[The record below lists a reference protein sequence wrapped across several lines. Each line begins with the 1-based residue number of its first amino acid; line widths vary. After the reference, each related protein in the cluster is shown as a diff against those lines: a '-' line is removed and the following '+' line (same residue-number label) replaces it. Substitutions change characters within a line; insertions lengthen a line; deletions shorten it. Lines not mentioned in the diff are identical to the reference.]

1 MDLPSDAP
9 KWTVRECGCF
19 YYFTSNLVLESVT
32 VSRILFP
39 VTIFLSAF
47 LLFQVQPIM
56 GRFILPWFGGTPA
69 VWSVCLLFFQAAL
82 LAGYAYAHWLGSLR
96 RSRIHIVLLAAS
108 LALLPVIPTR
118 PEITENPS
126 VRILLLLAAT
136 VGGPYFLLSATAP
149 LLQRWFT
156 QSAEQRSP
164 WRLYALS
171 NFGSFLAL
179 LSYPFL
185 VEPYVRL
192 RTQAWVWSG
201 MYVAFTILCGRVAWK
216 VHSQSVRI
224 RDEYGLAS
232 PRPTIWTILFW
243 LGLSAAGSTVLL
255 ATTNIVTQDIAVSPF
270 LWIAPLSLYLFT
282 FVLAFESDRWY
293 PRLLFAVAAGVLTP
307 VACVVVSVGVALWIQ
322 LAAYLGTL
330 FAVCMVCHGELRYAR
345 PEPRYLTAFY
355 LTIAAGGV
363 LGGVFV
369 ALIAPR
375 VFTEFNE
382 YPIGLA
388 AACLLG
394 ITGWLR
400 SGAWSRWTM
409 GNFAVRIP
417 IMALML
423 GGISAAASVSLPGAR
438 PAVASWRNF
447 YGILRVTDLP
457 DPHGAMRELTHGRIK
472 HGSQYLERASRDRP
486 ISYYGPHSGVAMALN
501 ALPPDKARQ
510 IAVIGLGTGTMAAW
524 GRPGDLIRFYEI
536 NPLVPTIATTW
547 FTFLPDSKAKTEVV
561 LGDARIQMEHE
572 LAVFDFIAVD
582 AFSSDAIPMHLLTAE
597 AADIYRKRLLPGGL
611 LLFHISNRSLNLE
624 PVTRALAQHLNWN
637 AAQIVSQDNPATG
650 EDGSSWVIL
659 TENLEL
665 LQRIA
670 QGAPHVGWTDPNRK
684 PILWTDD
691 FASLW
696 HVLKW

>member
-1 MDLPSDAP
+1 
-9 KWTVRECGCF
+9 V
-19 YYFTSNLVLESVT
+19 VLY
-32 VSRILFP
+32 LA
-39 VTIFLSAF
+39 TIFLSAF

-69 VWSVCLLFFQAAL
+69 VWSVCLLFFQAML
-82 LAGYAYAHWLGSLR
+82 LAGYAYAHWLR
-96 RSRIHIVLLAAS
+96 RPHIHIVLLAAS
-108 LALLPVIPTR
+108 LALLPAIPTR
-118 PEITENPS
+118 PAITDSPS
-126 VRILLLLAAT
+126 ARILLLLVT
-136 VGGPYFLLSATAP
+136 SVGGPYFLLSATAP
-149 LLQRWFT
+149 LLQKW
-156 QSAEQRSP
+156 SSSKRSP

-201 MYVAFTILCGRVAWK
+201 FYVVFTLLCGWVAWTSRPA
-216 VHSQSVRI
+216 VSTNESVQ
-224 RDEYGLAS
+224 EVG
-232 PRPTIWTILFW
+232 PTWPTIFFW
-243 LGLSAAGSTVLL
+243 LGLSAAGSTLLL

-270 LWIAPLSLYLFT
+270 LWIAPLSIYLLT

-293 PRLLFAVAAGVLTP
+293 RRLPFAIAAGVLAP
-307 VACVVVSVGVALWIQ
+307 VACVAVNTGIGVAIWVQLGAY
-322 LAAYLGTL
+322 LAAL
-330 FAVCMVCHGELRYAR
+330 FVLCMVCQGELRHAR
-345 PEPRYLTAFY
+345 PEPEHLTLFY

-375 VFTEFNE
+375 IFTEFNE
-382 YPIGLA
+382 YPIALG

-394 ITGWLR
+394 LIGWLR
-400 SGAWSRWTM
+400 SGAWALWTR
-409 GNFAVRIP
+409 GNFAIRIP
-417 IMALML
+417 IMALLL
-423 GGISAAASVSLPGAR
+423 GGLSATLTVTMSGSR
-438 PAVASWRNF
+438 KAVGTWRNF
-447 YGILRVTDLP
+447 YGILRVTDLA
-457 DPHGAMRELTHGRIK
+457 DPQGATRELTHGRIK
-472 HGSQYLERASRDRP
+472 HGAQYLEQALRDRP

-501 ALPPDKARQ
+501 ALPDGPRH
-510 IAVIGLGTGTMAAW
+510 IAVIGLGTGTIAAW
-524 GRPGDLIRFYEI
+524 GRPGDRMRFYEI
-536 NPLVPTIATTW
+536 NPLVENIATTW

-561 LGDARIQMEHE
+561 LGDARIQMERE
-572 LAVFDFIAVD
+572 RSVFDLIVVD

-597 AADIYRKRLLPGGL
+597 AADIYRQRLTPGGL

-624 PVTRALAQHLNWN
+624 PVTRGLAQHLNWN
-637 AAQIVSQDNPATG
+637 AAQILAQDNPSTG
-650 EDGSSWVIL
+650 EDASNWVIL

-665 LQRIA
+665 LQEIA
-670 QGAPHVGWTDPNRK
+670 QGAPHVGWTDPKRT

>member
-1 MDLPSDAP
+1 MLLSGLF
-9 KWTVRECGCF
+9 RECGRN
-19 YYFTSNLVLESVT
+19 YYFTSILMVESVT
-32 VSRILFP
+32 VNPILFP

-82 LAGYAYAHWLGSLR
+82 LAGYAYAHWLR
-96 RSRIHIVLLAAS
+96 RPLIHAVLLAAS

-118 PEITENPS
+118 PEITESPS
-126 VRILLLLAAT
+126 VRILLLLAVT

-156 QSAEQRSP
+156 QSSEQRSP

-192 RTQAWVWSG
+192 RAQAWVWSG
-201 MYVAFTILCGRVAWK
+201 LYVAFTILCGWVAWR

-224 RDEYGLAS
+224 RDEYGLDS

-243 LGLSAAGSTVLL
+243 LALSAAGSTLLL

-270 LWIAPLSLYLFT
+270 LWIAPLSLYLLT

-293 PRLLFAVAAGVLTP
+293 PRLPFAIAAGVLAP
-307 VACVVVSVGVALWIQ
+307 VACAVVNAGVGIALWIQ
-322 LAAYLGTL
+322 LGVFLAAL
-330 FAVCMVCHGELRYAR
+330 FAICMLCQGELRYAR
-345 PEPRYLTAFY
+345 PAPAHLTLFY

-375 VFTEFNE
+375 VFTEFHE
-382 YPIGLA
+382 YPISLS

-394 ITGWLR
+394 LVGWLR
-400 SGAWSRWTM
+400 SGAWSRWTRS
-409 GNFAVRIP
+409 NFAIRIP
-417 IMALML
+417 ITALML
-423 GGISAAASVSLPGAR
+423 GGISALIAASLPGAV
-438 PAVASWRNF
+438 PALASWRNF
-447 YGILRVTDLP
+447 YGILRVSDLRDDNGP
-457 DPHGAMRELTHGRIK
+457 LRALTHGRIK
-472 HGSQYLERASRDRP
+472 HGSQYLDPAWRDRP
-486 ISYYGPHSGVAMALN
+486 TSYYGPHSGVAMALN
-501 ALPPDKARQ
+501 ALPESPRG

-536 NPLVPTIATTW
+536 NPLVPAIATTW
-547 FTFLPDSKAKTEVV
+547 FTFLPNSKAKTEVV
-561 LGDARIQMEHE
+561 LGDARIQMERE
-572 LAVFDFIAVD
+572 RSVFDLIAVD

-597 AADIYRKRLLPGGL
+597 AAEIYRKRLKPGGL
-611 LLFHISNRSLNLE
+611 LLFHITNRSLNLE
-624 PVTRALAQHLNWN
+624 PVTRGLAEHLSWN
-637 AAQIVSQDNPATG
+637 AAQILALNNSSTG
-650 EDGSSWVIL
+650 EDQSSWVIL

-665 LQRIA
+665 LQKIA
-670 QGAPHVGWTDPNRK
+670 QGAPNVGWTDPKRK

>member
-1 MDLPSDAP
+1 MN
-9 KWTVRECGCF
+9 R
-19 YYFTSNLVLESVT
+19 VL
-32 VSRILFP
+32 IP

-82 LAGYAYAHWLGSLR
+82 LAGYAYAHWQGR
-96 RSRIHIVLLAAS
+96 TRIHAVLLASS

-118 PEITENPS
+118 PEITDKPS
-126 VRILLLLAAT
+126 MRILLLLAVT
-136 VGGPYFLLSATAP
+136 VGGPYFLLSATTP
-149 LLQRWFT
+149 LLQKW
-156 QSAEQRSP
+156 SSSSSPERSP

-185 VEPYVRL
+185 IEPYVRL
-192 RTQAWVWSG
+192 RVQAWVWSG
-201 MYVAFTILCGRVAWK
+201 LYVAFAILCAVVAW
-216 VHSQSVRI
+216 
-224 RDEYGLAS
+224 AS
-232 PRPTIWTILFW
+232 RPAAATVESGQETGPTLWTIVFW
-243 LGLSAAGSTVLL
+243 LGLSAAGSTLLL

-270 LWIAPLSLYLFT
+270 LWIAPLSIYLLT

-293 PRLLFAVAAGVLTP
+293 PRRPFAIAAGVLAP
-307 VACVVVSVGVALWIQ
+307 SAYAVFNAGVGLSLSVQLGVYLSALFI
-322 LAAYLGTL
+322 T
-330 FAVCMVCHGELRYAR
+330 CMICNGELRLAR
-345 PEPRYLTAFY
+345 PEPRHLTTFY

-394 ITGWLR
+394 YAGWLR
-400 SGAWSRWTM
+400 SGAMAMWTKH
-409 GNFAVRIP
+409 NFAVRIP
-417 IMALML
+417 LMALLIGGL
-423 GGISAAASVSLPGAR
+423 GSVVAINLSGAQ
-438 PAVASWRNF
+438 PIAGKWRNF
-447 YGILRVTDLP
+447 YGILRVTDHTYP
-457 DPHGAMRELTHGRIK
+457 NGDMRELTHGRIK
-472 HGSQYLERASRDRP
+472 HGSQYMDQAKRDLP
-486 ISYYGPHSGVAMALN
+486 TSYYGPHSGVAIALN
-501 ALPPDKARQ
+501 ALPEGPRR

-524 GRPGDLIRFYEI
+524 GRSGDLVRFYEI
-536 NPLVPTIATTW
+536 NPLVENIARTW
-547 FTFLPDSKAKTEVV
+547 FTFLPDSKAHIEVV
-561 LGDARIQMEHE
+561 LGDARIQMERE
-572 LAVFDFIAVD
+572 LSNPPATVFGLIVVD

-597 AADIYRKRLLPGGL
+597 AADIYRKRLIPGGL

-624 PVTRALAQHLNWN
+624 PVTRGLAQYLNWN
-637 AAQIVSQDNPATG
+637 AAQVLTEDSPSTG
-650 EDGSSWVIL
+650 EDGSRWVIL
-659 TENLEL
+659 TEDLEL
-665 LQRIA
+665 LQKIT
-670 QGAPHVGWTDPNRK
+670 QDAPHVGWTDPKRK

>member
-1 MDLPSDAP
+1 MN
-9 KWTVRECGCF
+9 R
-19 YYFTSNLVLESVT
+19 VL
-32 VSRILFP
+32 IP

-96 RSRIHIVLLAAS
+96 VPRVHIVLLAAS
-108 LALLPVIPTR
+108 LAFLPAIPTR
-118 PEITENPS
+118 PAITGTPS
-126 VRILLLLAAT
+126 ARILLLLAVT
-136 VGGPYFLLSATAP
+136 VGVPYFLLSATTP

-156 QSAEQRSP
+156 QDAEGRVP

-192 RTQAWVWSG
+192 RTQAWVWTG
-201 MYVAFTILCGRVAWK
+201 LYVAFLVLCGWVAWTSRPA
-216 VHSQSVRI
+216 VTTEESDQ
-224 RDEYGLAS
+224 AT
-232 PRPTIWTILFW
+232 RPTVWTILFW
-243 LGLSAAGSTVLL
+243 LGLAAAGSTILL
-255 ATTNIVTQDIAVSPF
+255 ATTNIVTQDVAVSPF
-270 LWIAPLSLYLFT
+270 LWIAPLALYLLT

-293 PRLLFAVAAGVLTP
+293 LRRPFAIAAGVLVP
-307 VACVVVSVGVALWIQ
+307 AAYAVLNAGVGISLSIQ
-322 LAAYLGTL
+322 LFVYLAAL
-330 FAVCMVCHGELRYAR
+330 FVTCMICQGELQISR
-345 PEPRYLTAFY
+345 PEPSHLTAFY

-369 ALIAPR
+369 ALLAPR
-375 VFTEFNE
+375 IFTDFNE

-394 ITGWLR
+394 LVGWMR
-400 SGAWSRWTM
+400 TGAWSMWTKHNIM
-409 GNFAVRIP
+409 VRIP
-417 IMALML
+417 LMALLIGGL
-423 GGISAAASVSLPGAR
+423 GGVVAVNLSGAQ
-438 PAVASWRNF
+438 PIVAKWRNF
-447 YGILRVTDLP
+447 YGILRVTDHP
-457 DPHGAMRELTHGRIK
+457 YAAGAMRELTHGRIK
-472 HGSQYLERASRDRP
+472 HGSQYLEQALRDRP
-486 ISYYGPHSGVAMALN
+486 TSYYGPHSGVAMALN
-501 ALPPDKARQ
+501 ALPEGPRR

-524 GRPGDLIRFYEI
+524 ARPGDVVRFYEI
-536 NPLVPTIATTW
+536 NPLVEDIARTW
-547 FTFLPDSKAKTEVV
+547 FTFLPDSKAQTEVV
-561 LGDARIQMEHE
+561 LGDARIQMELE
-572 LAVFDFIAVD
+572 LSSPSAAVFDLLVVD

-597 AADIYRKRLLPGGL
+597 AADIYRKRLVPGGL

-624 PVTRALAQHLNWN
+624 PVTRGLAQHLNWN
-637 AAQIVSQDNPATG
+637 AAQILAEDSPSTG
-650 EDGSSWVIL
+650 EDGSRWVVL
-659 TENLEL
+659 TGNLAL
-665 LQRIA
+665 LQKITQA
-670 QGAPHVGWTDPNRK
+670 APHVGWTDPTRK

>member
-1 MDLPSDAP
+1 
-9 KWTVRECGCF
+9 VNR
-19 YYFTSNLVLESVT
+19 VL
-32 VSRILFP
+32 IP

-69 VWSVCLLFFQAAL
+69 VWSVCLLFFQAML
-82 LAGYAYAHWLGSLR
+82 LAGYAYAHWLR
-96 RSRIHIVLLAAS
+96 RSRIHVLLLGVS
-108 LALLPVIPTR
+108 LAFLPVIPTR
-118 PEITENPS
+118 PAMTDTPS
-126 VRILLLLAAT
+126 ARILLLLAVT
-136 VGGPYFLLSATAP
+136 VGAPYFLLSATAP
-149 LLQRWFT
+149 LLQKW
-156 QSAEQRSP
+156 SSIKRSP

-185 VEPYVRL
+185 IEPYLRL
-192 RTQAWVWSG
+192 RTQAWVWSSL
-201 MYVAFTILCGRVAWK
+201 YVGFIMLCGVVAWG
-216 VHSQSVRI
+216 VGQAILPPVA
-224 RDEYGLAS
+224 EENTA
-232 PRPTIWTILFW
+232 RPSIWTILFW
-243 LGLSAAGSTVLL
+243 LGLSAAGSALLL
-255 ATTNIVTQDIAVSPF
+255 ATTNIVTQDVAVSPF
-270 LWIAPLSLYLFT
+270 LWIAPLSLYLLT

-293 PRLLFAVAAGVLTP
+293 PRLPFAIAAGILAPT
-307 VACVVVSVGVALWIQ
+307 ACAIVNAGVGVSIWIQ
-322 LAAYLGTL
+322 LGAYLATL
-330 FAVCMVCHGELRYAR
+330 FVMCMLCHGELRCSK
-345 PEPRYLTAFY
+345 PEPRHLTLFY
-355 LTIAAGGV
+355 LTVAAGGV

-375 VFTEFNE
+375 IFTEFNE

-394 ITGWLR
+394 LTGWLR
-400 SGAWSRWTM
+400 SGAWSQWTRS
-409 GNFAVRIP
+409 NFAIRIP
-417 IMALML
+417 IMALLL
-423 GGISAAASVSLPGAR
+423 GGLSSTLTVTMSGAHKAAAA
-438 PAVASWRNF
+438 WRNF
-447 YGILRVTDLP
+447 YGILRITDVP

-472 HGSQYLERASRDRP
+472 HGSQYLEQAWRDRP

-501 ALPPDKARQ
+501 ALPESPRQ

-536 NPLVPTIATTW
+536 NPLVQTIATTW

-561 LGDARIQMEHE
+561 LGDARIRLEYE
-572 LAVFDFIAVD
+572 SSVFDLMVVD

-597 AADIYRKRLLPGGL
+597 AADIYRQRLTPGGL

-624 PVTRALAQHLNWN
+624 PVIRGLAQHLNWN
-637 AAQIVSQDNPATG
+637 AAQILAGDDPATG
-650 EDGSSWVIL
+650 EDGSRWVIL
-659 TENLEL
+659 TDNLDL
-665 LQRIA
+665 LQKIA
-670 QGAPHVGWTDPNRK
+670 QSTPHVGWSDPKRT

>member
-1 MDLPSDAP
+1 MS
-9 KWTVRECGCF
+9 R
-19 YYFTSNLVLESVT
+19 VL
-32 VSRILFP
+32 IP

-69 VWSVCLLFFQAAL
+69 VWSVCLLFFQAML
-82 LAGYAYAHWLGSLR
+82 LAGYAYAHWLR
-96 RSRIHIVLLAAS
+96 RPRIHVALLAVS
-108 LALLPVIPTR
+108 LAFLPVIPAR
-118 PEITENPS
+118 PAITDTPS
-126 VRILLLLAAT
+126 ARILLLLAIT
-136 VGGPYFLLSATAP
+136 VGVPYFLLSATAP
-149 LLQRWFT
+149 LLQKW
-156 QSAEQRSP
+156 SSSERSP

-171 NFGSFLAL
+171 NLGSFLAL

-192 RTQAWVWSG
+192 RAQAWVWSG
-201 MYVAFTILCGRVAWK
+201 VYVAFALLCGSVAWA
-216 VHSQSVRI
+216 VGQAIS
-224 RDEYGLAS
+224 S
-232 PRPTIWTILFW
+232 PVSALENHEDSARPTVWTILFW
-243 LGLSAAGSTVLL
+243 LGLSAAGSTLLL

-270 LWIAPLSLYLFT
+270 LWIAPLSLYLLT

-293 PRLLFAVAAGVLTP
+293 PRLPFAIAAGVLAP
-307 VACVVVSVGVALWIQ
+307 VACAVVNAGVGVAIWVQ
-322 LAAYLGTL
+322 LGVYLATL
-330 FAVCMVCHGELRYAR
+330 FVICMLCHGELRYAK
-345 PEPRYLTAFY
+345 PDPRHLTLFY
-355 LTIAAGGV
+355 LTVAAGGV

-375 VFTEFNE
+375 VFTEFDE
-382 YPIGLA
+382 YPIALA

-394 ITGWLR
+394 LTGWLR
-400 SGAWSRWTM
+400 SGAWSLWTQR
-409 GNFAVRIP
+409 NFAIRIP
-417 IMALML
+417 IMALLL
-423 GGISAAASVSLPGAR
+423 GGLSSTL
-438 PAVASWRNF
+438 AVTMSGSRKAVGTWRNF

-457 DPHGAMRELTHGRIK
+457 DPHGALFGGMRELTHGRIK
-472 HGSQYLERASRDRP
+472 HGSQYLEQALRDRP

-501 ALPPDKARQ
+501 ALPEGPRR

-524 GRPGDLIRFYEI
+524 GRPGDFIRFYEI
-536 NPLVPTIATTW
+536 NPLVQTIATTF

-561 LGDARIQMEHE
+561 LGDARIQLEHE
-572 LAVFDFIAVD
+572 QSVFDFIVVD

-597 AADIYRKRLLPGGL
+597 AADIYRKHLTPGGL

-624 PVTRALAQHLNWN
+624 PVVRGIAQQLNWN
-637 AAQIVSQDNPATG
+637 AAQILAGDDPATG
-650 EDGSSWVIL
+650 EDGSSWVIV

-665 LQRIA
+665 LQRITRD
-670 QGAPHVGWTDPNRK
+670 APNVGWTDPKRP